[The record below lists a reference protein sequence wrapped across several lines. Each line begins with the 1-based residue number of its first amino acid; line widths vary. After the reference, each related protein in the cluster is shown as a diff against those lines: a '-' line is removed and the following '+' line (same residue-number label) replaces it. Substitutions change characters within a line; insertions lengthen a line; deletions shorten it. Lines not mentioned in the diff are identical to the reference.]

1 MAIASSA
8 SVSAV
13 SKLVSNIQSNPERVL
28 NVDELKIHHAVGEEA
43 TRHLKGQEF
52 GLKLSSKSAED
63 AFEKWFWLLR
73 EHDLSENH
81 NILLVPGM
89 QAVLCLQEGWTTFD
103 TEVAL
108 LTVFRSDVK
117 KLYDFLG
124 TNAENVSETVANFR
138 MDDVLHKAM
147 AEVNNLGNKGP

>member
-43 TRHLKGQEF
+43 TRHLKGQEI
-52 GLKLSSKSAED
+52 GLKLSSKLAED
-63 AFEKWFWLLR
+63 AFEKWLWLLR

-81 NILLVPGM
+81 NIFLVWHAG
-89 QAVLCLQEGWTTFD
+89 C
-103 TEVAL
+103 AL
-108 LTVFRSDVK
+108 LERRVD
-117 KLYDFLG
+117 
-124 TNAENVSETVANFR
+124 NF
-138 MDDVLHKAM
+138 
-147 AEVNNLGNKGP
+147 